1 VIDIKKSRPPGR
13 PRAFDEGRALDAAG
27 ALFRARGYD
36 GVGVAELSAAMGINP
51 PSLYA
56 AFGSKTGLFA
66 RALADYVDTRTAFMA
81 AALAA
86 PDAAAVL
93 RTLLTGAA
101 EAYAESGGC
110 MAIENARCVGDPAA
124 AAEARARLD
133 AARAALAARLAAE
146 APERADRLAD
156 AATVALAGLSAAAR
170 LGWDAARLRETAEGL
185 ASALAATPAAAP
197 TRPVPH
203 GA

>member
-1 VIDIKKSRPPGR
+1 VIDTKKTRPPGR
-13 PRAFDEGRALDAAG
+13 PRAFDEGRALEAAG

-66 RALADYVDTRTAFMA
+66 RALADYVETRAGFMA

-86 PDAAAVL
+86 PDAASVL
-93 RTLLTGAA
+93 RALLAGAA

-133 AARAALAARLAAE
+133 ATRAALAARLAADAPDE
-146 APERADRLAD
+146 AERLAD

-170 LGWDAARLRETAEGL
+170 LGWDAARLRATAD
-185 ASALAATPAAAP
+185 ATAAALAATLGPASM
-197 TRPVPH
+197 RPS
-203 GA
+203 